1 MNFIKK
7 IVDGKID
14 ESVHLQ
20 FQKFSRGEFKN
31 RAVLKVKKSKN
42 RYTINSGPE
51 FARGF
56 VRMLDEKLGDNST
69 KVTGAVI
76 STVDLT
82 GKINF
87 KEKKQFQGVKRY
99 LLDDEMTGKKII
111 NLLDQF
117 PKTFFA
123 LTFSVDENCKLKI
136 KPKAPKS
143 GKPGKK
149 GEEPKADFCKFIT
162 NDSEIGRSFV
172 FEKDDFK
179 LAEIKHTFLIEKI
192 ILPEGEGEDFS
203 KIREMA
209 KRQGKI
215 IRYSNIDDLKAE
227 KSYDFIA

>member
-56 VRMLDEKLGDNST
+56 VRMLAEKLGDNST